1 MWHCDFVTLSTF
13 HIAQAPFFEPYRRKN
28 HGLGQKY
35 SGVFLKKAP
44 QNYPIARVIFYTLS
58 GQSAYRQ
65 MPFPTTIPRIPF
77 IVQRY
82 EKYSRRAN
90 FGVPFSA
97 TFFISRPVF
106 NLFTHFVA
114 NRDVVTLK

>member
-1 MWHCDFVTLSTF
+1 
-13 HIAQAPFFEPYRRKN
+13 
-28 HGLGQKY
+28 
-35 SGVFLKKAP
+35 
-44 QNYPIARVIFYTLS
+44 
-58 GQSAYRQ
+58 